1 MNNIELKNKLV
12 DLVNN
17 HATVYGYG
25 CWGNKLTE

>member
-17 HATVYGYG
+17 HANINCYIRNFNY
-25 CWGNKLTE
+25 KR